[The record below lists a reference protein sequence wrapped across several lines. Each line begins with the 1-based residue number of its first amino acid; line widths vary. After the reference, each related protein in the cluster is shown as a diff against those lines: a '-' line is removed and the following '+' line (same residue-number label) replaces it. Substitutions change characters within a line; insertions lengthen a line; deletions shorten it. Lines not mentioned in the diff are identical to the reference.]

1 MLLGSRDY
9 RMKAALET
17 GVDRVVSRHDP
28 RAEELTM
35 AALGGVKADS
45 IIETSGNATGL
56 ALAEKLVKLGG
67 KLSVLSLY
75 GVPHL
80 PIDIDSIVLNEI
92 QITTG
97 LGAANTYPRVLRMMQ
112 AKQLQMLPLQTV
124 RPFDQVIQAIEDV
137 ANKRTTSVKTVVVH
151 EELLD

>member
-1 MLLGSRDY
+1 
-9 RMKAALET
+9 MKAALAT
-17 GVDRVVSRHDP
+17 GVDLVVSRHDP
-28 RAEELTM
+28 HAAELVM

-45 IIETSGNATGL
+45 IIETSGNAGGL
-56 ALAEKLVKLGG
+56 ALAEKLIRLGG

-75 GVPHL
+75 GVQSL

-112 AKQLQMLPLQTV
+112 AGQLKMLPLQTS
-124 RPFDQVIQAIEDV
+124 RPFDQFIEAIEDV
-137 ANKRTTSVKTVVVH
+137 ANKRTTAVKTVVVH
-151 EELLD
+151 EEWLD